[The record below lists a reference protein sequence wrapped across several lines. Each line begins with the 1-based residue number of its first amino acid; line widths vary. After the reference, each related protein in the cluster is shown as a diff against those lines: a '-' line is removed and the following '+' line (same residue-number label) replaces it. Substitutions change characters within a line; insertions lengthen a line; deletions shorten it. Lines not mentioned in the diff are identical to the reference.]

1 MTPGVTP
8 ETVDDMSLA
17 KIETIIGALRTESY
31 RWSPARRVYIP
42 KKGSS
47 RKKRP
52 LGMPTWSDKLVAE
65 VVRML
70 LDAYYDPQFSEHS
83 HGFRPGRG
91 CHTALQEVVT
101 GWKGTHWFIEGDIA
115 DCFGSFEHSILLS
128 ILGEKIHDGRFLQ
141 LVGRMLQAG
150 YLEDWRWNATLSGCP
165 QGGVASPVMSN
176 IYLDRLDRFVE
187 QHLIPDYT
195 RGDRRRENP
204 AYTRMKVRIAYT
216 RKHGDREGLR
226 RLRRERR
233 TIPSGDPHDPGYR
246 RLRYVRY
253 CDDFLLGFA
262 GPKQEAEEIRDRIRR
277 FLRDELALELSESKT
292 LITHAVTQAARFL
305 GYEIRTQ
312 MANDRL
318 TRGQRA
324 ANSQLALFVPRD
336 VIRQRCALYMRKG
349 KPETRGLLTRD
360 EDYSIVAKFGSE
372 YRGMVQYYLLAQD
385 VFRLKRLEWVMI
397 TSMLKTLAAKH
408 RSSVAA
414 MARKYKA
421 VATTPEGPRRC
432 FEVTVP
438 RPGRKAL
445 VARFGG
451 IPLKRRRTAVLIDRR
466 PTLTTGKNELI
477 RRLLAGKC
485 EMCDTR
491 TGLHVHHVRKLA
503 DLDKPGRSKKPEW
516 AKLMARRQRKTLVV
530 CRTCHQHIHAGRA
543 TATTRKRPL
552 ESGMR

>member
-1 MTPGVTP
+1 H
-8 ETVDDMSLA
+8 
-17 KIETIIGALRTESY
+17 RTH
-31 RWSPARRVYIP
+31 
-42 KKGSS
+42 
-47 RKKRP
+47 RP
-52 LGMPTWSDKLVAE
+52 
-65 VVRML
+65 
-70 LDAYYDPQFSEHS
+70 
-83 HGFRPGRG
+83 
-91 CHTALQEVVT
+91 
-101 GWKGTHWFIEGDIA
+101 
-115 DCFGSFEHSILLS
+115 
-128 ILGEKIHDGRFLQ
+128 IHAGRFRLPW
-141 LVGRMLQAG
+141 LPRPPPIIWIPHTHMITAVAG
-150 YLEDWRWNATLSGCP
+150 SRLSLDQIEISKCGWSICGCP

-176 IYLDRLDRFVE
+176 TSLDRLDRFVE

-349 KPETRGLLTRD
+349 KAETRRLLTRD
-360 EDYSIVAKFGSE
+360 EEYSTVPQVGSE
-372 YRGMVQYYLLAQD
+372 
-385 VFRLKRLEWVMI
+385 
-397 TSMLKTLAAKH
+397 
-408 RSSVAA
+408 
-414 MARKYKA
+414 
-421 VATTPEGPRRC
+421 
-432 FEVTVP
+432 
-438 RPGRKAL
+438 
-445 VARFGG
+445 
-451 IPLKRRRTAVLIDRR
+451 
-466 PTLTTGKNELI
+466 
-477 RRLLAGKC
+477 
-485 EMCDTR
+485 
-491 TGLHVHHVRKLA
+491 
-503 DLDKPGRSKKPEW
+503 
-516 AKLMARRQRKTLVV
+516 
-530 CRTCHQHIHAGRA
+530 
-543 TATTRKRPL
+543 
-552 ESGMR
+552 